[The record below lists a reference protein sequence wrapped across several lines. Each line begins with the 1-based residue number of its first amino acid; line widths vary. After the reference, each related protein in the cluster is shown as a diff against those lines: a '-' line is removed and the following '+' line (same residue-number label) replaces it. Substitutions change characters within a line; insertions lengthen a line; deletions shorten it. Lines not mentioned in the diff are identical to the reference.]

1 MPWWK
6 KALLGIG
13 VFVVGVLAAL
23 AAVFGREQL
32 TRGDVAKLQKKDEAS
47 KERELAAIDR
57 ERKLKTDVVNF
68 QFDNKADEIK
78 ITHTKMSDS
87 IRKDLKDEAPSDA
100 AGIAAALLNESKRGV

>member
-6 KALLGIG
+6 KALIGIS
-13 VFVVGVLAAL
+13 VFVVGILAAL
-23 AAVFGREQL
+23 AAIFGRDHL
-32 TRGDVAKLQKKDEAS
+32 TRGDLVKLQKKDEAA

-78 ITHTKMSDS
+78 VTHTKMSDS
-87 IRKDLKDEAPSDA
+87 VRKDVKDEAPSDT